1 MSPRSAS
8 SNERR
13 EPGMSASSSPSAA
26 KKAAMSLSDMGAN
39 ELPKGSDW
47 WRRCLDPP
55 VPVLE
60 PSDWF
65 RDESLR
71 ELSVSW
77 RCIVADWVF
86 TGRGW
91 YNRVLVAFLIAFD
104 CCWVTAL
111 KWLAAAA

>member
-26 KKAAMSLSDMGAN
+26 RKAAISESDMGAN
-39 ELPKGSDW
+39 ELPNGSDW

-65 RDESLR
+65 SELSLR

-77 RCIVADWVF
+77 RCMVADWVPLALLARF
-86 TGRGW
+86 GFEVCC
-91 YNRVLVAFLIAFD
+91 RVANVS
-104 CCWVTAL
+104 
-111 KWLAAAA
+111 